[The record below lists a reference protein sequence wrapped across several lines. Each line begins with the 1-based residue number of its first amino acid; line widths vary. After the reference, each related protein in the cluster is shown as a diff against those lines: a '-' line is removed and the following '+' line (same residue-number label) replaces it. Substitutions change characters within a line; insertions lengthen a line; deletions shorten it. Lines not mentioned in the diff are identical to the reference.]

1 MTAMSLRGYWR
12 TLRERIACKP
22 AIRMTRLT
30 TMART
35 GRLTKRSVNLTVDP
49 LRTWTTITGCE
60 RSRIHFGG
68 ASGVSKGCG
77 AAPLCSRKLR
87 ALVVLGLGGGI
98 VGGLDLVVDADGGA
112 VAELEGAGGH
122 DFLTGLES
130 RDHRDLV
137 APGAAQLDELLP
149 HAAIALAV
157 RSLDVLHDE
166 DRIAVGRVADRGGR
180 EGHDRAARAQD
191 DLRLDEHPG
200 VQPAVRVAERG
211 LDLDVPGRGVD
222 HRVHGRD
229 ASRELG
235 ARHALEGDEHAAPDP
250 RL

>member
-35 GRLTKRSVNLTVDP
+35 GRLTKRSVNLTFDP
-49 LRTWTTITGCE
+49 PPYPSPRRGRGTLFRE
-60 RSRIHFGG
+60 R
-68 ASGVSKGCG
+68 
-77 AAPLCSRKLR
+77 LR
-87 ALVVLGLGGGI
+87 ASVVLRLGGRI

-112 VAELEGAGGH
+112 VAELEGAGRH

-130 RDHRDLV
+130 RDHRDLI

-157 RSLDVLHDE
+157 GRLDVLHDE
-166 DRIAVGRVADRGGR
+166 DRIAVGRVADRGGG

-222 HRVHGRD
+222 HRVDGRD
-229 ASRELG
+229 A
-235 ARHALEGDEHAAPDP
+235 P
-250 RL
+250 